1 MKPYL
6 HSALRFRAISSAKR
20 ILGSV
25 RDSSVSVPY
34 ADYTIMPSFRPQQN
48 ICDTNG
54 LSAQMNG
61 NRPIP
66 HPAWSRKQRISVPAS
81 AYPHEASRPL
91 PDGVSS
97 KHKKAAARLCRNR
110 QLPVHCLP
118 ICRPIT
124 PTISGL
130 RSHSNC
136 YLLLYHI
143 SASSLP
149 SSTAGI
155 YLRRI
160 HSIGH
165 DIRYRYTPGITSKR
179 TGA

>member
-6 HSALRFRAISSAKR
+6 HSALRFRAISSEKR

-54 LSAQMNG
+54 LSARMSG

-97 KHKKAAARLCRNR
+97 KRKKAAARLCRNR
-110 QLPVHCLP
+110 Q
-118 ICRPIT
+118 
-124 PTISGL
+124 
-130 RSHSNC
+130 
-136 YLLLYHI
+136 
-143 SASSLP
+143 LP

>member
-34 ADYTIMPSFRPQQN
+34 ADYTIMPSFRPEQN
-48 ICDTNG
+48 TCDTNG
-54 LSAQMNG
+54 LSARMNG

-66 HPAWSRKQRISVPAS
+66 PPGVVTQTAHFSPRECVSPRSVPPAAGRCFFQTQKS
-81 AYPHEASRPL
+81 SRPTL
-91 PDGVSS
+91 QESS
-97 KHKKAAARLCRNR
+97 TARSLS
-110 QLPVHCLP
+110 P